1 MRSPVVERRNA
12 IQRFRANGGMTMRKM
27 VLTAICFLAATSLNA
42 QNLKPFAGTWRV
54 DPDKSQEKA
63 TPLKNPTANAP
74 DIPPPPPSDH
84 KYTLEKIEEAGAVL
98 KISGGEAG
106 TTAVYTIDP
115 SGKEVSD
122 TIPDA
127 PGCVRVATTRW
138 DKGKLVTEWKMQRN
152 GETFMHG
159 TDVHSLAAD
168 GQLLVTRLIE
178 SERHRAEV
186 LLVLKREP

>member
-1 MRSPVVERRNA
+1 ML
-12 IQRFRANGGMTMRKM
+12 MRK
-27 VLTAICFLAATSLNA
+27 VIFTVVCFVAAASLNA
-42 QNLKPFAGTWRV
+42 QSLKQFTGTWRV

-63 TPLKNPTANAP
+63 APLQQNPNANAP

-84 KYTLEKIEEAGAVL
+84 KYTLEKIQEAGPL
-98 KISGGEAG
+98 FKISGGEAG

-122 TIPDA
+122 AIPDA
-127 PGCVRVATTRW
+127 PGCVRIATTRW

-159 TDVHSLAAD
+159 TDVHSLAGD
-168 GQLLVTRLIE
+168 GQLLVTRSIE

>member
-1 MRSPVVERRNA
+1 MPV
-12 IQRFRANGGMTMRKM
+12 RK
-27 VLTAICFLAATSLNA
+27 VVFTVVCFVAAASLNA
-42 QNLKPFAGTWRV
+42 QTLKQFAGTWRI

-63 TPLKNPTANAP
+63 TPLQSPNANAP
-74 DIPPPPPSDH
+74 DIPPPPPSDRN
-84 KYTLEKIEEAGAVL
+84 YTLEKIQDAGALL
-98 KISGGEAG
+98 KISGGDAG

-122 TIPDA
+122 AIPDA

-138 DKGKLVTEWKMQRN
+138 DKSKLVTDWKMQRN

-159 TDVHSLAAD
+159 TDVHSLAED
-168 GQLLVTRLIE
+168 GQLLVTRSIE

>member
-1 MRSPVVERRNA
+1 
-12 IQRFRANGGMTMRKM
+12 MRK
-27 VLTAICFLAATSLNA
+27 VALAAVCVLVAASLSA
-42 QNLKPFAGTWRV
+42 QSLKQFVGIWRV

-63 TPLKNPTANAP
+63 TPLQNPNANAP

-84 KYTLEKIEEAGAVL
+84 KYTLEKIQQAGAQL

-122 TIPDA
+122 AIPDA
-127 PGCVRVATTRW
+127 PGCVRIATTRW
-138 DKGKLVTEWKMQRN
+138 DKDKLVTEWKMQRN

-159 TDVHSLAAD
+159 TDVHSLADD

-178 SERHRAEV
+178 SERHRADV
-186 LLVLKREP
+186 RLTLKREP

>member
-1 MRSPVVERRNA
+1 
-12 IQRFRANGGMTMRKM
+12 MTMRRI
-27 VLTAICFLAATSLNA
+27 VLTAICFLAASLSA
-42 QNLKPFAGTWRV
+42 QTLKPFAGRWRV
-54 DPDKSQEKA
+54 DPDRSQEKA

-84 KYTLEKIEEAGAVL
+84 KYTLEKIEESGALL

-122 TIPDA
+122 AIPDA
-127 PGCVRVATTRW
+127 PGCARIAKTRW
-138 DKGKLVTEWKMQRN
+138 DNGKLVTEWKMQKN

-159 TDVHSLAAD
+159 TDVHRLAED
-168 GQLLVTRLIE
+168 GQLIVTRLIE

>member
-1 MRSPVVERRNA
+1 
-12 IQRFRANGGMTMRKM
+12 MRK
-27 VLTAICFLAATSLNA
+27 VIFTAVCFVVAASLDA
-42 QNLKPFAGTWRV
+42 QSLKQFAGTWRV

-63 TPLKNPTANAP
+63 TPLQNPNANAP
-74 DIPPPPPSDH
+74 DLPPPPPSDH
-84 KYTLEKIEEAGAVL
+84 KYTLEKIQEAGALL

-122 TIPDA
+122 PIPDA
-127 PGCVRVATTRW
+127 PGCARVATTRW

-152 GETFMHG
+152 DETFMHG
-159 TDVHSLAAD
+159 TDVHSLSED

-178 SERHRAEV
+178 SERHRGEV

>member
-1 MRSPVVERRNA
+1 MN
-12 IQRFRANGGMTMRKM
+12 MRKM
-27 VLTAICFLAATSLNA
+27 VLTAICFVAATSLNA

-54 DPDKSQEKA
+54 DPDKSQEKV

-84 KYTLEKIEEAGAVL
+84 KYTLEKIEEAGTLL

-127 PGCVRVATTRW
+127 PGCVRVSTTRW
-138 DKGKLVTEWKMQRN
+138 DKGKLVTDWKMQRN

-159 TDVHSLAAD
+159 TDTHSLAQD
-168 GQLLVTRLIE
+168 GQLMVTRLIE
-178 SERHRAEV
+178 SERHRAEA